1 MTFPCYQPFDQDI
14 FIHKLANARTVV
26 VTLKGDPGAHQILFY
41 KSNGV
46 HSKEDLQTHGVPAPP
61 LVLPKNFSKK
71 GLKVFFGTKKGRN
84 DFRTDSRGP
93 TPLYIPDSQE
103 IFDWHSDLTKVYS
116 FKNEI
121 ELFTSLHIAFV
132 SQG

>member
-46 HSKEDLQTHGVPAPP
+46 QRKTYRLMGFPP
-61 LVLPKNFSKK
+61 LLWSYRKTFAKK
-71 GLKVFFGTKKGRN
+71 GLKVFFATKKGRN

-93 TPLYIPDSQE
+93 TPLYIPDSQV

-116 FKNEI
+116 FKNKI
-121 ELFTSLHIAFV
+121 ELFISSHVTFV